1 MRADEIVDG
10 FRGGASDGYQ
20 NAEGVPYPRGEAR
33 CKCPTCGHQMPV
45 AEMDLLRLVETV
57 ALTAKRQVVLD
68 ALIEA
73 YPGPITVRQLAEVVY
88 GRFTDPNLHSMRV
101 LIYHLR
107 KDIDPYGWLIP
118 ASKWGRGYRLVSK
131 IKRK

>member
-10 FRGGASDGYQ
+10 YRGGLSDGTY
-20 NAEGVPYPRGEAR
+20 NARGEAYPYGEAR
-33 CKCPTCGHQMPV
+33 CQCPTCGQKMPV
-45 AEMDLLRLVETV
+45 AEMDLLRLVDTV
-57 ALTAKRQVVLD
+57 ALTVKRQAALD

-73 YPGPITVRQLAEVVY
+73 YPGPIAVRQLAEAVY
-88 GRFTDPNLHSMRV
+88 GHATDANIHSLRV

-107 KDIDPYGWLIP
+107 HDIEPYGWMIP
-118 ASKWGRGYRLVSK
+118 PGNYGRGYKLKSK